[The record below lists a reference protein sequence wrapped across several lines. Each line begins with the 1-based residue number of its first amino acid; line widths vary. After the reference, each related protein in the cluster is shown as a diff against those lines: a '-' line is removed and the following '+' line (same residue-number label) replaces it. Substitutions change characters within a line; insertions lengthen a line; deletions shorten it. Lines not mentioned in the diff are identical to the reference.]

1 MQKFYFTFGTSEQFP
16 FRGGW
21 VEVVAPNYKTAVM
34 VFRSKYPD
42 VNEGIVNCSDIYT
55 AAQFSKSGMVD
66 GNLGSSCHETLFYQ
80 EV

>member
-1 MQKFYFTFGTSEQFP
+1 MDKYYFTFGTSERFP

-21 VEVVAPNYKTAVM
+21 VEVLAPDRAAAVRT
-34 VFRSKYPD
+34 FRARYPD

-55 AAQFSKSGMVD
+55 SDQFSRSGMVH
-66 GNLGSSCHETLFYQ
+66 GNLGAGCHETLICQ